1 MSKVSCGILP
11 GDVSRHI
18 DRQEPAC
25 TLIFTCMALSAER
38 VVESISCM
46 VQTFLLKQNKQ
57 MISYLLCIKKNGCF
71 LETKLDVIVKS
82 SKSNNL
88 VVHFFLCNFGGE
100 SSGRR
105 LNRSKSLPA
114 RDETLLINGRI
125 TRGVQWIR
133 PLQNIIDPILHRE
146 LMVGK
151 NKKPSSELL
160 C

>member
-1 MSKVSCGILP
+1 MVREYEIL
-11 GDVSRHI
+11 DYKKRT
-18 DRQEPAC
+18 RTKN
-25 TLIFTCMALSAER
+25 TLFTHTKYQGNLNE
-38 VVESISCM
+38 
-46 VQTFLLKQNKQ
+46 QNKQ
-57 MISYLLCIKKNGCF
+57 MISYLLCVKKNGCF

-82 SKSNNL
+82 SKLNNL
-88 VVHFFLCNFGGE
+88 VHFFLCNFGGE

-146 LMVGK
+146 PMVGK